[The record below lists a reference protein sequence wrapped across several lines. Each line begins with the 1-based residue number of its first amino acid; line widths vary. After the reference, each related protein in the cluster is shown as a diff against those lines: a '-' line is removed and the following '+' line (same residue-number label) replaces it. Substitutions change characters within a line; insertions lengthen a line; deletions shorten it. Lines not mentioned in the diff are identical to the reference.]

1 MAGEWILGMSG
12 SLFDGKPTGC
22 LNDAPCSPLIHLIHL
37 IHPARRLNKQAV
49 WRLAGVVPQKL
60 VLVHDTVRGGV
71 SILRA
76 VHFD

>member
-1 MAGEWILGMSG
+1 MILGEQVAGEWILGMSG
-12 SLFDGKPTGC
+12 SLFDGEPTGC
-22 LNDAPCSPLIHLIHL
+22 LNDAPCSPFTRHGASI
-37 IHPARRLNKQAV
+37 NKPFG
-49 WRLAGVVPQKL
+49 LAGVVPQKL